1 MLTIIFCRRNVDA
14 TKTHSGIGLDIGKEK
29 DINNII
35 VSKDTIRLINQSYEV
50 KKGEGNIMPV
60 DRPLFMPGDIVK
72 HFKRETIH
80 DPQGNDYLYV
90 IIGEAKHTETGEV
103 LMIYQALYGDRKLYV
118 RPQKM
123 FYSLVD
129 KEKYPDI
136 SQKYRFEKYKG
147 MICVE

>member
-50 KKGEGNIMPV
+50 ENGEGNIMPV

-136 SQKYRFEKYKG
+136 SQEVAENDKTHD
-147 MICVE
+147 

>member
-1 MLTIIFCRRNVDA
+1 MLTIIFCRRNKDA

-50 KKGEGNIMPV
+50 EKGEGNIMPV

-136 SQKYRFEKYKG
+136 SQKYRFEKYRG
-147 MICVE
+147 TIYIE